1 MINKQSNFKKLPNKL
16 TLDIKSLNK
25 MSENLIIRNIQP
37 KDNSLIAKVIRTAL
51 EEYGEAKPGTVYTDP
66 TTDELY
72 EAFAAA
78 PKSGYFIAELE
89 GNVIGGCGIFP
100 TKNLPKGYAELVKI
114 YLKSEF
120 RGKGIGKQLM
130 DKSIA
135 YAKEQ
140 GYTHLYLESFPS
152 LKEAIILYEK
162 IGFERV
168 VKPLGDSGHF
178 ACDVWM
184 VLAI

>member
-1 MINKQSNFKKLPNKL
+1 MKNNI
-16 TLDIKSLNK
+16 
-25 MSENLIIRNIQP
+25 LIRKIQP
-37 KDNSLIAKVIRTAL
+37 SDDPFIAKIIRTAL

-72 EAFAAA
+72 ETFSSA
-78 PKSGYFIAELE
+78 PKSGYFIAELDGE
-89 GNVIGGCGIFP
+89 VIGGSGIYP

-114 YLKSEF
+114 YLKSEY

-130 DKSIA
+130 DRSIV
-135 YAKEQ
+135 YAKEK

-152 LKEAIILYEK
+152 LKEAIVLYEK

-168 VKPLGDSGHF
+168 ESPLGDSGHF

-184 VLAI
+184 VLTL

>member
-1 MINKQSNFKKLPNKL
+1 MKPLRNNYFYSSKHPIMKNNI
-16 TLDIKSLNK
+16 T
-25 MSENLIIRNIQP
+25 IRSIQP
-37 KDNSLIAKVIRTAL
+37 KDNPFIAKIIRTAL
-51 EEYGEAKPGTVYTDP
+51 EEYDEAKPGTVYTDP

-72 EAFAAA
+72 QTFSAA

-89 GNVIGGCGIFP
+89 EKIIGGCGIYP
-100 TKNLPKGYAELVKI
+100 TKNLPDGYAELVKI
-114 YLKSEF
+114 YLQSEY

-152 LKEAIILYEK
+152 LKEAIVLYEK

-168 VKPLGDSGHF
+168 AEPLGDSGHF

>member
-1 MINKQSNFKKLPNKL
+1 MSSKLN
-16 TLDIKSLNK
+16 
-25 MSENLIIRNIQP
+25 IREIQP
-37 KDNSLIAKVIRTAL
+37 EDNPFIAKIIRTAL
-51 EEYGEAKPGTVYTDP
+51 EEYDEAKPGTVYTDP

-72 EAFAAA
+72 ETFSGTQ
-78 PKSGYFIAELE
+78 KSGYFIAELN
-89 GNVIGGCGIFP
+89 GKVIGGSGIYP

-130 DKSIA
+130 DRSVA

-152 LKEAIILYEK
+152 LKEAIHLYEK
-162 IGFERV
+162 IGFKILPE
-168 VKPLGDSGHF
+168 PLGDSGHF

-184 VLAI
+184 VKAI

>member
-1 MINKQSNFKKLPNKL
+1 MN
-16 TLDIKSLNK
+16 
-25 MSENLIIRNIQP
+25 EELIIRKIQP
-37 KDNSLIAKVIRTAL
+37 QDNPLIAKIIRTAL

-72 EAFAAA
+72 ETFSSA
-78 PKSGYFIAELE
+78 PKSGYFIAELNGE
-89 GNVIGGCGIFP
+89 VIGGSGIYP
-100 TKNLPKGYAELVKI
+100 TKNLPEGYAELVKI
-114 YLKSEF
+114 YLKSEY

-130 DKSIA
+130 DKSIS

-152 LKEAIILYEK
+152 LKEAIQLYEK
-162 IGFERV
+162 IGFERIEN
-168 VKPLGDSGHF
+168 PLGDSGHF

-184 VLAI
+184 VLPF

>member
-1 MINKQSNFKKLPNKL
+1 MKK
-16 TLDIKSLNK
+16 D
-25 MSENLIIRNIQP
+25 LIIREIQP
-37 KDNSLIAKVIRTAL
+37 KDNPFIAKIIRTAL
-51 EEYGEAKPGTVYTDP
+51 EEYDEAKPGTVYTDP
-66 TTDELY
+66 TTDEIY
-72 EAFAAA
+72 ETFSST
-78 PKSGYFIAELE
+78 PKSAYYIAELNE
-89 GNVIGGCGIFP
+89 KVIGGCGIYP

-114 YLKSEF
+114 YLKGEH

-135 YAKEQ
+135 YAKSQ
-140 GYTHLYLESFPS
+140 GYTHLYIESFPS
-152 LKEAIILYEK
+152 LKEAVHLYEK

-168 VKPLGDSGHF
+168 AKPLGDSGHF